1 MSAERMRRIGRI
13 GKPWGHRGEVS
24 VHFDRAEASDLV
36 APGTV
41 FVDFEG
47 QQVPFFFTHCTEK
60 GREVLMKFDWIDD
73 PQAAAVL
80 VGRDLLLPAAQA
92 TALAQDLDP
101 EGLMGMRV
109 LDDVHGELGTVIGL
123 TGTDANP
130 VLVIGAE
137 GKEILV
143 PLADEMILDLD
154 PDTQLLRVHTPE
166 GLVELY
172 RNGTLD

>member
-1 MSAERMRRIGRI
+1 
-13 GKPWGHRGEVS
+13 
-24 VHFDRAEASDLV
+24 
-36 APGTV
+36 
-41 FVDFEG
+41 
-47 QQVPFFFTHCTEK
+47 
-60 GREVLMKFDWIDD
+60 MKFDWIDD